1 MTIDFIEF
9 CDLFASFALG
19 ESLNTKTAASEC
31 CLGRFCTFSRP
42 GTCFAQILSTGNLA
56 DFRKC
61 PWKFN
66 RPPWISISRNQPTK
80 SRISIERPTRAV
92 PGPRVLLGL
101 GKQVASGR
109 EHFIR
114 AHKRDRLAGKLAGVA
129 SHNQQIRVSNCP
141 TEYGK
146 MQLRCRRDGGVSR
159 LIRTRSTQGIQ
170 WGNRRKV
177 PGPMVGIDAAFGP
190 PLSTTDYS

>member
-56 DFRKC
+56 DFRKF

-80 SRISIERPTRAV
+80 SRISIERPNHT
-92 PGPRVLLGL
+92 
-101 GKQVASGR
+101 
-109 EHFIR
+109 
-114 AHKRDRLAGKLAGVA
+114 
-129 SHNQQIRVSNCP
+129 
-141 TEYGK
+141 
-146 MQLRCRRDGGVSR
+146 SR
-159 LIRTRSTQGIQ
+159 GSS
-170 WGNRRKV
+170 
-177 PGPMVGIDAAFGP
+177 PP
-190 PLSTTDYS
+190 PLARASSALGEPQQLNAGTPPKLLLDGLESPCRK